1 MIKPKVAITI
11 GDPSGIGPEIVYRAV
26 NSLKIQRVCSPIV
39 IGDKN
44 IIAKYFN
51 LNNKSDKIK
60 FVFSSCYNK
69 EIKTGNPS
77 KTSGLIACDA
87 IKQAVK
93 MCISH
98 KTKAMVT
105 APVSKESFKY
115 AGLKYAGHTEFLGYL
130 TKTKNYCMMM
140 ICDNINSVMVTRHL
154 PISQISSSISKK
166 DIISTTKLSA
176 DFIKKILKR
185 NPKIL
190 MCALNPHAGDNG
202 ILGTEEKKIIVPA
215 TNELKQYGYDICN
228 IYPVDVAWAKYL
240 TNKYDLIVGMYH
252 DQIML
257 PLKVL
262 NPKKIV
268 NVTVGLPF
276 IRTSPGHGTAF
287 DIAGKNIADSS
298 SMEQAIFYAAK
309 QAQK

>member
-1 MIKPKVAITI
+1 MLKPKIAITI

-26 NSLKIQRVCSPIV
+26 NSLKVQRVCSPV
-39 IGDKN
+39 VVGDKN

-51 LNNKSDKIK
+51 LNKKSDQID
-60 FVFSSCYNK
+60 FVFSSSYK
-69 EIKTGNPS
+69 RKITVGKPS

-87 IKQAVK
+87 IKQAVE
-93 MCISH
+93 MCVNH

-115 AGLKYAGHTEFLGYL
+115 AGLKFAGHTEFLGHL

-154 PISQISSSISKK
+154 PISKISSCLTKK
-166 DIISTTKLSA
+166 DIILTTKLSA
-176 DFIKKILKR
+176 DFIEKILKR
-185 NPKIL
+185 KPKIL
-190 MCALNPHAGDNG
+190 LCALNPHAGDNG
-202 ILGTEEKKIIVPA
+202 ILGNEEKTTIIPSI
-215 TNELKQYGYDICN
+215 NKLKKCCYDIRGL
-228 IYPVDVAWAKYL
+228 YPVDVAWAKFL
-240 TNKYDLIVGMYH
+240 KNEYDLIVGMYH

-257 PLKVL
+257 PLKIL

-298 SMEQAIFYAAK
+298 SMEEAIIYASK
-309 QAQK
+309 